1 MCFFFSVF
9 CCSKNVFLCFQHHFI
24 SPRFLFSYARLH
36 SFHTLGSLTFSSTYF
51 LSLSYI
57 ILLPFII
64 FSLFIFSLIL
74 SILSNF
80 LLFHIFFEHVSCNVY
95 MYMYM
100 CICVYDIAHKCVGKV
115 VGCACNVCGRIRW
128 ILPHDWV
135 YTIK

>member
-51 LSLSYI
+51 LSLLHYTSSLYY
-57 ILLPFII
+57 LFTLYFFAYPFNS
-64 FSLFIFSLIL
+64 FKLSLVS
-74 SILSNF
+74 
-80 LLFHIFFEHVSCNVY
+80 HFFEHVSCNVY

>member
-1 MCFFFSVF
+1 MCFSAFNITLSHLVFSFRTLVYIL
-9 CCSKNVFLCFQHHFI
+9 SI
-24 SPRFLFSYARLH
+24 H
-36 SFHTLGSLTFSSTYF
+36 SDLLPFPVLIF
-51 LSLSYI
+51 SLSYI